1 MTHDMRRLDWLDAAK
16 GLGIILVAT
25 GHVWTG
31 GPVRD
36 TIYAFHMPLFFLL
49 AGYVA
54 RPRPIRECVERQWA
68 SLAVPYIAFLVLLM
82 IADPLIEQARGYR
95 PMFASR
101 DVALRAMILGG
112 TELRGPLTIF
122 WFVPCLMVARLIQN
136 GLSLAWP
143 SPRDWRWC
151 VAMAVTL
158 VIGLWLGAQT
168 DFSPLG
174 LLSVPVALVFLWLG
188 AVWRTVGDDR
198 WIVAVAA
205 LASAGIFLFG
215 PLVPINM
222 KAGDYGMSVWS
233 PAIAVILSL
242 GLCWLARILPWR
254 PLRILGRMSLT
265 IMFLHVAVI
274 HYLAPY
280 CGKPVLLVLSIIL
293 PAATHVLLARANWG
307 RRLFLGKR
315 AIAG

>member
-1 MTHDMRRLDWLDAAK
+1 MKHGRRRLDWFDAAK
-16 GLGIILVAT
+16 GLGIILVAA

-49 AGYVA
+49 AGYIAQV
-54 RPRPIRECVERQWA
+54 RSIRECVVQQWT
-68 SLAVPYIAFLVLLM
+68 SLAVPYIAFLLLLM
-82 IADPLIEQARGYR
+82 IADPLIEQARGHR
-95 PMFASR
+95 PMFASW

-143 SPRDWRWC
+143 NPRDWRWC
-151 VAMAVTL
+151 VAMAATFAAGV
-158 VIGLWLGAQT
+158 WLGAQT

-188 AVWRTVGDDR
+188 AVWRTAGDDR
-198 WIVAVAA
+198 WMVALVA
-205 LASAGIFLFG
+205 LASAVVIIPG
-215 PLVPINM
+215 PPVPINM
-222 KAGDYGMSVWS
+222 KAGDYGVPLWS
-233 PAIAVILSL
+233 PLIAVILSL
-242 GLCWLARILPWR
+242 GLCWLARILPLR
-254 PLRILGRMSLT
+254 PLRILGQMSLT
-265 IMFLHVAVI
+265 VMFLHVAVI

-280 CGKPVLLVLSIIL
+280 CGKPLLLLLSIAV
-293 PAATHVLLARANWG
+293 PAATHMLLSRTNWG
-307 RRLFLGKR
+307 QTFFMGKR
-315 AIAG
+315 AAIG